1 MGGCG
6 ADRDREQAYR
16 DDFGKTAGNAKR
28 KESGKKREAKI
39 VLVDG
44 LIGTVRAN

>member
-1 MGGCG
+1 MIETGSKHIGILAKLLG
-6 ADRDREQAYR
+6 M
-16 DDFGKTAGNAKR
+16 NAKR